1 MAIFD
6 LLFTAAEVALVAL
19 SIATMTVVAL
29 GGLIVLWPQ
38 AARRPQGGYAAVL
51 EPEHDR
57 GARAT
62 V

>member
-29 GGLIVLWPQ
+29 GGLIVGSAWMRL
-38 AARRPQGGYAAVL
+38 RRSP
-51 EPEHDR
+51 R
-57 GARAT
+57 G
-62 V
+62 